1 MSDTAEMSKSA
12 RDLAL
17 KEERGGVEVHPFV
30 PFLPPNAKLLMLG
43 TFPPAPKRWCMPWY
57 YPNFTNDM
65 WRIVGLCFF
74 GDKLRFVDEGRKTY
88 RLEPLKAFLRDKGI
102 AIFDTC
108 LRVRRTKGTASD
120 KDLEV
125 VRQADLDGMLR
136 ALPRCRAVVAA
147 GQLATHIFSGR
158 YGIDAKGMRMG
169 DHRDFQFD
177 GRVLSLYRLPSSS
190 RAFPMRLE
198 AKAEYYARMFG
209 DIGLL

>member
-1 MSDTAEMSKSA
+1 M
-12 RDLAL
+12 
-17 KEERGGVEVHPFV
+17 EVHPFV

>member
-1 MSDTAEMSKSA
+1 M
-12 RDLAL
+12 
-17 KEERGGVEVHPFV
+17 EVHPFV

-169 DHRDFQFD
+169 DHRDFRFD

>member
-1 MSDTAEMSKSA
+1 M
-12 RDLAL
+12 
-17 KEERGGVEVHPFV
+17 EVHPFV

-125 VRQADLDGMLR
+125 VRQADLDGMLC